1 MRLCLREVITNYLV
15 PQTLDLKKITTTQQ
29 MSEGN
34 ETWSSS
40 PFCSISAD
48 FSRNPGSQTEN
59 LNILF
64 INIQVFVFSESAWE
78 QRDKVEMYRIT
89 VLVKGVRGSLKWI
102 QRLFI
107 KKTQTVTASFACLGY
122 KVAQRQNKLWW
133 LFLNISLERI
143 LMFRD
148 QWIERVGLVDTW
160 IYYHLLFVIVLLL
173 LFLNAFRQVMHFSVD
188 CLIVLY
194 VIVLIYL
201 PL

>member
-107 KKTQTVTASFACLGY
+107 KKTQTVTACFACLGY

-188 CLIVLY
+188 CPIVLY
-194 VIVLIYL
+194 IIVLIYL